1 MAGIDKIKIGSTTY
15 NISPSWN
22 NIRDTPVTYPPDSHN
37 HNNIYYTK
45 SEMDNELN
53 GKSDTGHTHTYL
65 SNVAVIGG
73 ENTSNHPWRRIMSIP
88 STTNNFV
95 DVVGTYYLSSNYY
108 GGPYYLFRVEFRT
121 NNSTNGDLGNFEI
134 TVIATNDEPY
144 HLAIAS
150 YSVFSN
156 KVTESYSD
164 IFVKVKSY
172 PRMTLTRLSAMDFGT
187 IHYYDS
193 YENSGA
199 TIRTEAYTAINGSET
214 GCASYELHSLSKYT
228 YVHEGQFFS
237 SKIGFA
243 NNAGSVLWAGIRN
256 KPSTFPPDSHNH
268 DDRYYTES
276 EMDSKLNGKA
286 NSSHTHSYL
295 PLSGGTLTGAL
306 NFNNNT
312 WNLVG
317 DDVYIGDYNQGGS
330 LGIKGKNGQTNIG
343 FVNQSND
350 YYIKLASPGVTA
362 NRTITMPDDSGT
374 IALTKNIPTS
384 LPPSSHTHD
393 DRYYTESEINDKLN
407 NYLPLNGTSPMTG
420 ALDLSSSSNG
430 IQFSKTTNGTPYYV
444 TNIEAGSKTFNIN
457 NSSGSTGTITVT
469 FNNYRKGQGSWYV
482 VANASDPGGTDPSS
496 VTVAIS
502 SIGSSGCTIKV
513 RRNTSASGNPA
524 VEIYWIA
531 IKYY

>member
-15 NISPSWN
+15 NISPSWS
-22 NIRDTPVTYPPDSHN
+22 NIT
-37 HNNIYYTK
+37 
-45 SEMDNELN
+45 
-53 GKSDTGHTHTYL
+53 
-65 SNVAVIGG
+65 
-73 ENTSNHPWRRIMSIP
+73 
-88 STTNNFV
+88 
-95 DVVGTYYLSSNYY
+95 
-108 GGPYYLFRVEFRT
+108 
-121 NNSTNGDLGNFEI
+121 
-134 TVIATNDEPY
+134 
-144 HLAIAS
+144 
-150 YSVFSN
+150 
-156 KVTESYSD
+156 
-164 IFVKVKSY
+164 
-172 PRMTLTRLSAMDFGT
+172 
-187 IHYYDS
+187 
-193 YENSGA
+193 
-199 TIRTEAYTAINGSET
+199 
-214 GCASYELHSLSKYT
+214 
-228 YVHEGQFFS
+228 
-237 SKIGFA
+237 
-243 NNAGSVLWAGIRN
+243 N
-256 KPSTFPPDSHNH
+256 KPSTFPPDSH
-268 DDRYYTES
+268 
-276 EMDSKLNGKA
+276 
-286 NSSHTHSYL
+286 THSYL
-295 PLSGGTLTGAL
+295 PIDGTRAMLGTLTLPINTTGLKFRDDTTWEVGTYYGTADNEALTFYTKNINTSFQFINNYTPGSTDSWQKITPALQIRNNKVIINKQLANGVSSDYNLEVNGTIYASGGTMDGPL
-306 NFNNNT
+306 NFKNNT

-362 NRTITMPDDSGT
+362 NRTITMPDDTGT

-430 IQFSKTTNGTPYYV
+430 IQFSKNTNGTPYYV
-444 TNIEAGSKTFNIN
+444 TSIEAGSKTFNIN

-482 VANASDPGGTDPSS
+482 VANAYDPGGTDPSS

-513 RRNTSASGNPA
+513 RRNTSASGNPG
-524 VEIYWIA
+524 VGIYWIA

>member
-73 ENTSNHPWRRIMSIP
+73 ENTSNHPWSRIMSIP

-268 DDRYYTES
+268 DDRYYTASVIDAKLES
-276 EMDSKLNGKA
+276 IETTPG
-286 NSSHTHSYL
+286 
-295 PLSGGTLTGAL
+295 P
-306 NFNNNT
+306 
-312 WNLVG
+312 
-317 DDVYIGDYNQGGS
+317 IGPQGPQGIQ
-330 LGIKGKNGQTNIG
+330 GIKG
-343 FVNQSND
+343 D
-350 YYIKLASPGVTA
+350 
-362 NRTITMPDDSGT
+362 
-374 IALTKNIPTS
+374 
-384 LPPSSHTHD
+384 
-393 DRYYTESEINDKLN
+393 
-407 NYLPLNGTSPMTG
+407 TG
-420 ALDLSSSSNG
+420 SQG
-430 IQFSKTTNGTPYYV
+430 P
-444 TNIEAGSKTFNIN
+444 
-457 NSSGSTGTITVT
+457 
-469 FNNYRKGQGSWYV
+469 KGDQGERG
-482 VANASDPGGTDPSS
+482 PQGEQGLQ
-496 VTVAIS
+496 
-502 SIGSSGCTIKV
+502 GL
-513 RRNTSASGNPA
+513 
-524 VEIYWIA
+524 
-531 IKYY
+531 